1 MRQFEGD
8 SIPYT
13 KATGHTPRSSI
24 GDALAQ
30 PDSVR
35 RRSSGRR
42 GPACDFHAKDRAPPQ
57 KRAGLIED
65 TPRDVQISSAA
76 GVDDAATQRHTSTAG
91 STRKRSD
98 LLSHIGRKTV

>member
-42 GPACDFHAKDRAPPQ
+42 GPACDFHAKDRAPPP
-57 KRAGLIED
+57 KACRSHRGYAPRRA
-65 TPRDVQISSAA
+65 
-76 GVDDAATQRHTSTAG
+76 
-91 STRKRSD
+91 D
-98 LLSHIGRKTV
+98 LFSRRC